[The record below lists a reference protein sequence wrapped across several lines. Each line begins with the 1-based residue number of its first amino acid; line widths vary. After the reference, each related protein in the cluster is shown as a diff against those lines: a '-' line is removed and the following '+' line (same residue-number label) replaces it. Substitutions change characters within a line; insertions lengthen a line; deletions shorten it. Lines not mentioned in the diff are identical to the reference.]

1 MLILLASTFI
11 CLSVIYKIK
20 QKSVANGKYHK
31 IYLWLVLISG
41 AIIGINMY
49 YSYATEEMGGIMYAV
64 AAAVLFWLLFLPSLI
79 ALIACTIKRHKS
91 QIKF

>member
-11 CLSVIYKIK
+11 CLSVIYKIN
-20 QKSVANGKYHK
+20 QKSVAYGKYHK
-31 IYLWLVLISG
+31 IYLLLVIISG
-41 AIIGINMY
+41 AIMGINIY

-64 AAAVLFWLLFLPSLI
+64 AAGVLFWLVFLPSLI
-79 ALIACTIKRHKS
+79 GLITCTIKKHKS